1 MDQLGFIHEKL
12 DIKILILYILRRL
25 PGEVEAEML
34 RGLVMCDDGIG
45 YFDYSDC
52 LSELVTGGNVEEKN
66 GSYAIT
72 EKGARNAD
80 AVESS
85 LPYSVRKKA
94 ERLLAPVQEKM
105 RRDASIVA
113 RHELTGD
120 GCTVTLGM
128 GDGKGELIRLSF
140 VCAGEDQAK
149 KIERN
154 FRRDAET
161 YYQKIAELLSE

>member
-1 MDQLGFIHEKL
+1 
-12 DIKILILYILRRL
+12 
-25 PGEVEAEML
+25 
-34 RGLVMCDDGIG
+34 
-45 YFDYSDC
+45 
-52 LSELVTGGNVEEKN
+52 
-66 GSYAIT
+66 
-72 EKGARNAD
+72 
-80 AVESS
+80 
-85 LPYSVRKKA
+85 
-94 ERLLAPVQEKM
+94 M

-140 VCAGEDQAK
+140 VCAGEEQAK
-149 KIERN
+149 RIEQN